1 MSPAPKKRG
10 PKPKPKAKL
19 LSERMTIR
27 MLKADRR
34 AIERLA
40 GDMDPSEWV
49 REQLV
54 QILARAESIVVE
66 LKRPVDPA
74 DRTLELGDGVG
85 RVLAVDG
92 SVWWSPGLGQ
102 WLPMEVAHA
111 GQGIVV
117 GVDQDPT
124 ETIRAVRRGSH
135 G

>member
-54 QILARAESIVVE
+54 QILARADAKVPVPDDSILMLAKQVSK
-66 LKRPVDPA
+66 LLDP
-74 DRTLELGDGVG
+74 EGG
-85 RVLAVDG
+85 
-92 SVWWSPGLGQ
+92 
-102 WLPMEVAHA
+102 
-111 GQGIVV
+111 
-117 GVDQDPT
+117 
-124 ETIRAVRRGSH
+124 
-135 G
+135 